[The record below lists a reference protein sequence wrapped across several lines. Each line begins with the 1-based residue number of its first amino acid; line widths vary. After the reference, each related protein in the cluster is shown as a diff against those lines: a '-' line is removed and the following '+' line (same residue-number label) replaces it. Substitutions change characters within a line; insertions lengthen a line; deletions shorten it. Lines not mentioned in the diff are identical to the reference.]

1 MALADVFRLAS
12 ETKNKFTELSVAV
25 ARLVG
30 VLVEH
35 VALDPLHPKT
45 AKDSRQLRA
54 YSLVLVDAVKAFASL
69 EMSVVIQR
77 GYPGYSAD
85 RILYSYDTKQFIGAS
100 ALLGALVCA
109 RSGRGSEF
117 DRMFTTVADASV
129 VKDTRCV
136 HRAGL

>member
-1 MALADVFRLAS
+1 M
-12 ETKNKFTELSVAV
+12 AV

-35 VALDPLHPKT
+35 VALDSSHPKT

-69 EMSVVIQR
+69 EVIQR
-77 GYPGYSAD
+77 GYTGYFAD
-85 RILYSYDTKQFIGAS
+85 RIVYSYDTKQFIGAS

-136 HRAGL
+136 YRAGLWAPLV